1 MYNRFGVYSTSY
13 CQFPFKTILTT
24 ANSWEIVFRIYARFF
39 FHFPI
44 CFHSIRWKNVLGGQI
59 KIETYCFSSKGE
71 QINLN
76 IFSANGISSNKEEK
90 RTKKT
95 NIRLF
100 LSTWCDL
107 PQKRKAWLSIY
118 NKDPFLTLK
127 ELSSK
132 KRKCPHKFFCKQN
145 VCRNCLFLLN
155 FLWFRVGDV
164 INKMLDLFTLTF
176 WRNCSISLSFLNV
189 VKQWVLYIPIKWKY
203 LKEPFE
209 KYVQYLEIVLK

>member
-1 MYNRFGVYSTSY
+1 MS
-13 CQFPFKTILTT
+13 KTILTT
-24 ANSWEIVFRIYARFF
+24 ANSWEIVFRIYARF

-132 KRKCPHKFFCKQN
+132 KRKCPHKFFAN
-145 VCRNCLFLLN
+145 RMS
-155 FLWFRVGDV
+155 VG
-164 INKMLDLFTLTF
+164 IAFF
-176 WRNCSISLSFLNV
+176 YWIS
-189 VKQWVLYIPIKWKY
+189 YG
-203 LKEPFE
+203 
-209 KYVQYLEIVLK
+209 LE